1 MANKEWYEVKAY
13 YGGLTGARSARRK
26 TVDGCHEWLREN
38 KTMSYASGQ
47 CAWDEANMTRFKITK
62 SVMST
67 EVVEEREV
75 APDSFPP
82 TSIHGGCADQQHTP
96 EEYLLPNSPR

>member
-13 YGGLTGARSARRK
+13 YGGLINARSARRK
-26 TVDGCHEWLREN
+26 TADECHKWLQEN
-38 KTMSYASGQ
+38 KTISYASGH
-47 CAWDEANMTRFKITK
+47 CAWGDAKMTRFKMTK
-62 SVMST
+62 CVMST

-75 APDSFPP
+75 TPDSFPP
-82 TSIHGGCADQQHTP
+82 MSIHGGCADQQHSP